1 MLFNKMC
8 KKFLLE
14 KIIIM
19 QFNETNS
26 IFKISRNKSFNFLQ
40 FFILLSEIIKFDVV
54 GILLEFFERIWGF
67 LETLWK
73 NFK

>member
-1 MLFNKMC
+1 
-8 KKFLLE
+8 
-14 KIIIM
+14 M

-54 GILLEFFERIWGF
+54 GILLEIFERIWGF

-73 NFK
+73 IF